1 MLRWKG
7 GPQPGTTIAIIAT
20 DALLDKAQ
28 ATRLA
33 IAAND
38 GLARALSLTH
48 APFDGDTIFAAATGR
63 KPLVDPAQD
72 LTALCAL
79 AGTVLARAVAR
90 GVYEAEALPFEGA
103 LPAWRGQV
111 HAGRLRRSSE
121 RECRR
126 RDHHSASRHP
136 RNRSRHRRLRR
147 PRGPDGSP
155 SGRSDR
161 IRHRPRP

>member
-1 MLRWKG
+1 MAVVNALGSAVIGG
-7 GPQPGTTIAIIAT
+7 GPHFWAGGYEVNGGIRRPRLAIPDARRGPPCCAGRAGRNRATTIAIIAT
-20 DALLDKAQ
+20 DAVLDKAQ

-90 GVYEAEALPFEGA
+90 GVYEAQALPFEGA
-103 LPAWRGQV
+103 LPAWR
-111 HAGRLRRSSE
+111 
-121 RECRR
+121 
-126 RDHHSASRHP
+126 
-136 RNRSRHRRLRR
+136 
-147 PRGPDGSP
+147 
-155 SGRSDR
+155 DR
-161 IRHRPRP
+161 FTPGG